1 MKLWAIIT
9 GIFFFLVWAVRY
21 ACILGLFC
29 WVCNSLFGLNMGDL
43 PAIWQIGVTFTIGLI
58 VCHGILVLRS
68 RYWLAKENH

>member
-1 MKLWAIIT
+1 MKLWATIT

-29 WVCNSLFGLNMGDL
+29 WACNSLFGMDMGDL

-58 VCHGILVLRS
+58 VCHSLLYLRG
-68 RYWLAKENH
+68 RYWRAKDQH

>member
-1 MKLWAIIT
+1 MKFWATIT

-29 WVCNSLFGLNMGDL
+29 WTCNSLFGMDMGDL
-43 PAIWQIGVTFTIGLI
+43 PAVWQIGVTFTIGLI
-58 VCHGILVLRS
+58 VCHGILVLRA